1 MPRLNCSAIQ
11 CRSGPD
17 TGCDLPARLDCR
29 ADFTR
34 DAHAPIVQRLQRGPE
49 RLCSAHCARYEV
61 SQGIEEPDNFIMRI
75 EWDSLE
81 GHEKGFRASAEFKT
95 FFAKVKPFFSSILE
109 MKHYQLEI
117 PAGA

>member
-81 GHEKGFRASAEFKT
+81 GHEKGFRARGNRYRIRVLRKT
-95 FFAKVKPFFSSILE
+95 
-109 MKHYQLEI
+109 
-117 PAGA
+117 